1 MGELA
6 FGESFQMLEN
16 AETHWAI
23 ELLNGGMEHLALFRT
38 LLFPWMWATRRLI
51 IFFSACLAL
60 QNPQGDAIADQRVL
74 EICLLLLWEA

>member
-23 ELLNGGMEHLALFRT
+23 ELLNGGMEHLALFRK
-38 LLFPWMWATRRLI
+38 
-51 IFFSACLAL
+51 
-60 QNPQGDAIADQRVL
+60 
-74 EICLLLLWEA
+74 LLLPYVGDKLANHLRQRLSGFSESSRRYHC